1 MLGRRAL
8 HLDLCWNNSLWNSLS
23 DYDLSHSWLPSP
35 FPLFSSVSSLF
46 SSVDVF
52 PSALSFFKKPFY
64 ILFHSIFCSLLH
76 PSTTSSS
83 NLSSC
88 FGKLSSDLVDLILS
102 FFLPLVTSIYSA
114 GVLSQFLS
122 LLPPIPWYSFHFTEL
137 SRVMWFTVFCTKMLN
152 LDGTWLKYIVHL

>member
-8 HLDLCWNNSLWNSLS
+8 LLNLCWNNSLWNSLT
-23 DYDLSHSWLPSP
+23 DYDLSHPWLPSP

-52 PSALSFFKKPFY
+52 LSALSFFKKKTLLHP
-64 ILFHSIFCSLLH
+64 LPLLLH

-88 FGKLSSDLVDLILS
+88 SGKLSSDLVDLILS
-102 FFLPLVTSIYSA
+102 FFLPLLTSIYSS
-114 GVLSQFLS
+114 VVSCHNSF
-122 LLPPIPWYSFHFTEL
+122 LPPIPWYSFHFTDI
-137 SRVMWFTVFCTKMLN
+137 SRVMWFSVFCTKMFN
-152 LDGTWLKYIVHL
+152 LDGSWLRYIVHL